1 MIVVVVAK
9 GFRELTV
16 IWKLVVISDVC
27 DKLVLLY
34 VYALEVMEI
43 M

>member
-1 MIVVVVAK
+1 MSSA
-9 GFRELTV
+9 V